1 MRWWASF
8 ETPRECAA
16 PRDQGRSRFILAPL
30 TKRQQN
36 QPFMVNALLSVVVY
50 FLLRWHRV
58 TVSFQVA

>member
-1 MRWWASF
+1 VPSSDD
-8 ETPRECAA
+8 AA
-16 PRDQGRSRFILAPL
+16 AQGRGPL

-50 FLLRWHRV
+50 FLLQWHRV